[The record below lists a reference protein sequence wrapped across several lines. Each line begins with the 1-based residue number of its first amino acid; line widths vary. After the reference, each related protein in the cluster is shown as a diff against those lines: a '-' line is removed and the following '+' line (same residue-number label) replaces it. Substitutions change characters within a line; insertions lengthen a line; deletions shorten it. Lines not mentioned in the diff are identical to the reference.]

1 METSNSGEW
10 VCSTC
15 GTQLYD
21 SGWYC
26 ASEKAIAYYMDPRN
40 FFDEVNIFQFQ
51 DVNEYLDE
59 ACTLEG
65 IKAKV
70 KGTYLEKY
78 ADDIEKACRNTN
90 VNPYYIIARLI
101 QEQGNNGTQIGR
113 GMDGGDGKTY
123 FNPFNIGAQ
132 VGNDFATALAK
143 AKEQG
148 WDSMQKGIEGG
159 ITFVKQNYLDAKQN
173 TLYLNKFDV
182 NPNSPGGF
190 YTHQYMQNLSA
201 AYSEARTFR
210 GAYADTGTLD
220 NTIKFIIPVYENMPE
235 SPAAKPTGSGSS
247 TDPSFPAI
255 SDQGPKNVQVFDI
268 QTTLKVRSGPGQE
281 YAEIEKLQ
289 NGTILLSIER
299 YVNGWQKVITPS
311 GTVGYCSGEYLQ
323 FINDVTNC
331 NERVAISTTGSV
343 NIRIGPGQ
351 GYTSLGTFR
360 DGTTGTRILKDVYF
374 ADGYTWDLIILD
386 DGTKG
391 FVASKYLRII

>member
-1 METSNSGEW
+1 
-10 VCSTC
+10 
-15 GTQLYD
+15 
-21 SGWYC
+21 
-26 ASEKAIAYYMDPRN
+26 
-40 FFDEVNIFQFQ
+40 
-51 DVNEYLDE
+51 
-59 ACTLEG
+59 
-65 IKAKV
+65 
-70 KGTYLEKY
+70 
-78 ADDIEKACRNTN
+78 
-90 VNPYYIIARLI
+90 
-101 QEQGNNGTQIGR
+101 
-113 GMDGGDGKTY
+113 MDGGDGKTY